1 MNKKIKT
8 INLIFITTLIIVS
21 VGFLYFSSQAEAR
34 RGCCSHH
41 GGVCTYECPDGIN
54 IGYCCCDGTSLSAKC
69 APYYSSCPPASKI
82 KPTIPPIKIDYTVL
96 TSTSA
101 EVIRTV
107 DGDTI
112 EIKFPDGTIEKVRL
126 IGIDTPE
133 TVDPRKPVECFGKE
147 ASAKMK
153 ELVNGKTV
161 RLERKPAENRGSY
174 GRLLRYVYIG
184 DFFVNAEMIKQGYA
198 YAYTKYPF
206 DVTLMEQ
213 FRQYEKEARENER
226 GLWAPG
232 VCENENQTNKSEQ
245 SPNTS
250 SVENQS
256 NETLDTTNLNNEQS
270 ESKPPLAKE
279 DKNTTSES
287 DNFIYWLISI
297 PLFGIAVIIFLIYR
311 NGKYE
316 QKN

>member
-8 INLIFITTLIIVS
+8 INLIFVTTLIIIIA
-21 VGFLYFSSQAEAR
+21 GFLYFSSQAEAR

-41 GGVCTYECPDGIN
+41 GGVCTYNCPDGIN
-54 IGYCCCDGTSLSAKC
+54 IGYCCCDGSSLSAKC
-69 APYYSSCPPASKI
+69 APYYSSCPPASKF
-82 KPTIPPIKIDYTVL
+82 KPAIPPIKIDYTVL

-112 EIKFPDGTIEKVRL
+112 EVKFPNGIIEKVRL

-161 RLERKPAENRGSY
+161 RLERKPDENRGSY
-174 GRLLRYVYIG
+174 DRLLRYIYV
-184 DFFVNAEMIKQGYA
+184 DDLFVNAEMIKQGYA

-206 DVTLMEQ
+206 DATLMEQ

-232 VCENENQTNKSEQ
+232 VCETETAAKTTDIEKSPDIFYNENEISNKEKQ
-245 SPNTS
+245 KTS
-250 SVENQS
+250 ILNNNQS
-256 NETLDTTNLNNEQS
+256 K
-270 ESKPPLAKE
+270 SKPPFTE
-279 DKNTTSES
+279 EIQNTISES
-287 DNFIYWLISI
+287 DNFIYWLVSI
-297 PLFGIAVIIFLIYR
+297 LLFGIVVIIFLIYR
-311 NGKYE
+311 NGKI
-316 QKN
+316 